1 MKASGP
7 YLLVPGIFVTLVS
20 NMFLRTCI
28 KDFIFEI
35 VVKEIKN
42 N

>member
-7 YLLVPGIFVTLVS
+7 YLLVPGIFVTLV
-20 NMFLRTCI
+20 FLRTCI